1 MTQLT
6 LKVFDN
12 ANYILVLFQTKY
24 LLNIVQER
32 IVFQLWQVNTIWN
45 VEILWFSN
53 KPMVFSLNKRNF
65 LGIHH
70 FDFFSLFHTY
80 RTWPLRGNTSVQFE
94 GIKELDNLKIRE
106 NCMSLRFHLILY
118 NSFDNEIPTSSCNMT
133 MYLNFFNVYKFQTP
147 DILPLKLSPNG
158 M

>member
-1 MTQLT
+1 MTQIT

-12 ANYILVLFQTKY
+12 ANYILVLFRTKY
-24 LLNIVQER
+24 LLNIVQKR

-53 KPMVFSLNKRNF
+53 LNF
-65 LGIHH
+65 LGSHH

-94 GIKELDNLKIRE
+94 VIKELDNLKIRE
-106 NCMSLRFHLILY
+106 ICMSLRFHLILY
-118 NSFDNEIPTSSCNMT
+118 TSFDNEISTSSCNMT
-133 MYLNFFNVYKFQTP
+133 MYLNFFTRLQISNPGYPAT
-147 DILPLKLSPNG
+147 
-158 M
+158 